1 MELMMFIFLGA
12 FMLASF
18 YFGVKAG
25 KGEELLDVPAQFK
38 PIIRTEE
45 QQEKLLDKLRSK

>member
-1 MELMMFIFLGA
+1 MELIILGL

-25 KGEELLDVPAQFK
+25 KGEEIELIPQQFK
-38 PIIRTEE
+38 PIVRTEE
-45 QQEKLLDKLRSK
+45 QEAKVIEKLRSK